1 MNAGLRIGLSACL
14 AIAAVWAGAQLYLNR
29 SSVHAE
35 RGVPVPAGEASAPL
49 ATALRTDQNAP
60 TDAEFPTPTQ
70 VPDIMPA
77 FSLSD
82 LNGQATTI
90 DRWRGKSLMINFWA
104 TWCAP
109 CRREI
114 PLLQALHAE
123 KVGEGFDIV
132 GIAVDYADK
141 VRAFR
146 DQLKISYPLL
156 VGEQDALD
164 LVSAVGLKQPAFPF
178 TVFTD
183 RRGQIVTLYL
193 GELKRPEAEAI
204 LAVVTEV
211 NQGRLALPAARTLI
225 EERIA
230 ALHGGS

>member
-1 MNAGLRIGLSACL
+1 MNATLRIGLTACL
-14 AIAAVWAGAQLYLNR
+14 AIAAVWAGAQLYLSR
-29 SSVHAE
+29 SGAHAE

-49 ATALRTDQNAP
+49 ATDQDSP
-60 TDAEFPTPTQ
+60 TDADFPTPAK
-70 VPDIMPA
+70 VPDRMPA
-77 FSLSD
+77 FSLAD
-82 LNGQATTI
+82 LDGKATTLE
-90 DRWRGKSLMINFWA
+90 RWRGKSLMINFWA

-114 PLLQALHAE
+114 PLLQTLHAE
-123 KVGEGFDIV
+123 KGGQNFDIV

-146 DQLKISYPLL
+146 DQFKISYPLL

-204 LAVVTEV
+204 LAVVAEV
-211 NQGRLALPAARTLI
+211 NQDRLALPAARTLI
-225 EERIA
+225 GERIT
-230 ALHGGS
+230 ALHDKG

>member
-1 MNAGLRIGLSACL
+1 MNSALRFGLAGCL
-14 AIAAVWAGAQLYLNR
+14 AIVAVWAGAQLYLSR
-29 SSVHAE
+29 SAHHAE

-49 ATALRTDQNAP
+49 RTDQDSPN
-60 TDAEFPTPTQ
+60 DADFPKPGKI
-70 VPDIMPA
+70 PDAMPA
-77 FSLSD
+77 FSLAD
-82 LNGQATTI
+82 LDGKATASE
-90 DRWRGKSLMINFWA
+90 RWRGKSLMINFWA

-114 PLLQALHAE
+114 PLLQALHTE
-123 KVGEGFDIV
+123 KAGDSFDIV

-146 DQLKISYPLL
+146 DQLKITYPLL

-164 LVSAVGLKQPAFPF
+164 LIGAFGLNQPAFPF

-193 GELKRPEAEAI
+193 GELKRPEVDAI
-204 LAVVTEV
+204 LAVVADV
-211 NQGRLALPAARTLI
+211 NQDRLALPAARTLI
-225 EERIA
+225 GERIA
-230 ALHGGS
+230 ALHGKT

>member
-1 MNAGLRIGLSACL
+1 MNPTLRIGLTACL
-14 AIAAVWAGAQLYLNR
+14 AIAAVWAGARFYSSR
-29 SSVHAE
+29 SGAHAD

-49 ATALRTDQNAP
+49 AGDQHPP
-60 TDAEFPTPTQ
+60 TEAGFPEPEK
-70 VPDIMPA
+70 VPDAMPA
-77 FSLSD
+77 FSLAD
-82 LNGQATTI
+82 LDGKATTME
-90 DRWRGKSLMINFWA
+90 RWRGKSLMINFWA

-114 PLLQALHAE
+114 PLLQALREE
-123 KVGEGFDIV
+123 KAADGFEIV

-146 DQLKISYPLL
+146 DQFKIAYPLL

-193 GELKRPEAEAI
+193 GELKRPEAVAI
-204 LAVVTEV
+204 LAVVGEV
-211 NQGRLALPAARTLI
+211 NQGKVALPAARTLI
-225 EERIA
+225 DERIA
-230 ALHGGS
+230 ALRNKS

>member
-1 MNAGLRIGLSACL
+1 MNAPLRIGLSACL
-14 AIAAVWAGAQLYLNR
+14 AIAAVWAGAQLYLSRNG
-29 SSVHAE
+29 VHAE
-35 RGVPVPAGEASAPL
+35 RGIPVPVGEVSAPL
-49 ATALRTDQNAP
+49 TTDQQSP
-60 TDAEFPTPTQ
+60 LDAEFPTPAT
-70 VPDIMPA
+70 VPDAMPA
-77 FSLSD
+77 FSLAD
-82 LNGQATTI
+82 LDGKATTI

-123 KVGEGFDIV
+123 KAGKDFDIV

-146 DQLKISYPLL
+146 DQLKIAYPLL

-204 LAVVTEV
+204 LAVVADV
-211 NQGRLALPAARTLI
+211 NQDRIDLPAARRLI
-225 EERIA
+225 GERIA
-230 ALHGGS
+230 ALHGKS